1 MLGGALMQE
10 TRETK
15 GPQPRHFSC
24 PACGTDDWR
33 VEYLELAYQDVKV
46 ALTQASIPYVD
57 EYAIGDYGHHDCNSR
72 DHELICNACA
82 FVLILADTSEP
93 KPRNDKS
100 IRQQI
105 RSAGAHRTEEA

>member
-1 MLGGALMQE
+1 
-10 TRETK
+10 
-15 GPQPRHFSC
+15 
-24 PACGTDDWR
+24 
-33 VEYLELAYQDVKV
+33 VKV
-46 ALTQASIPYVD
+46 ALTEAGIPYVD
-57 EYAIGDYGHHDCNSR
+57 EYAVGDYGHHDCNSR